1 MASRTSWEGYLRLN
15 LLSVPVKAYGA
26 TATGKGKIGFHLIH
40 TKCHNRIR
48 YEKVCPVHGEVPN
61 DEIVSAYEFAKNQ
74 YVPIDRSEREKLL
87 PENDKAIT
95 IDTFIRPG
103 DLDPI
108 YYGDRS
114 YSLVPDGRV
123 AQKPYAVLQQVMAE
137 RNRYAIAQMIFSGR
151 EQVVMIRAMDGML
164 TMTMLNYEDQIK
176 KPSE

>member
-1 MASRTSWEGYLRLN
+1 
-15 LLSVPVKAYGA
+15 
-26 TATGKGKIGFHLIH
+26 
-40 TKCHNRIR
+40 
-48 YEKVCPVHGEVPN
+48 
-61 DEIVSAYEFAKNQ
+61 
-74 YVPIDRSEREKLL
+74 RSEREKLL

-114 YSLVPDGRV
+114 YYLVPDGRV

-176 KPSE
+176 KPSEFEDEVPEVSVSPKELELAESLIDASTSHKFDFGHYEDEYTKKLAKLLEAKSAGKAVVA